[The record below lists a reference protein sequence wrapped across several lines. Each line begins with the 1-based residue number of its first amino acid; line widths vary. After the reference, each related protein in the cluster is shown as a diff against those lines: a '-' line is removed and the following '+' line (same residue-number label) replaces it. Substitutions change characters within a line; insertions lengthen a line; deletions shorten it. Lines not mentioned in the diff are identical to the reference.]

1 MKKILVI
8 EDEKSVRENILTLLI
23 EEGYNVLTSSNGDD
37 GINFAKKELPDLI
50 ICDIMMPGKDGYA
63 VLKELSKHK
72 PTKTIPFIF
81 LTAKVERADLR
92 HGMELG
98 ADDYLFKPFRLDEL
112 LKSIESRLKK
122 SEMLKAEISL
132 SNEKNKTEKYSGSD
146 KIFINVN
153 SKPHLI
159 TISEIIFIVAENQY
173 TSVNLLGNKLYL
185 IRKPISYWEEILP
198 DNSFLRI
205 HRSTLINT
213 DYLQKIEKW
222 YNSSFIVRLKNVN
235 DPFIISKRY
244 AAKLRSRLV

>member
-1 MKKILVI
+1 
-8 EDEKSVRENILTLLI
+8 
-23 EEGYNVLTSSNGDD
+23 
-37 GINFAKKELPDLI
+37 
-50 ICDIMMPGKDGYA
+50 
-63 VLKELSKHK
+63 
-72 PTKTIPFIF
+72 
-81 LTAKVERADLR
+81 
-92 HGMELG
+92 
-98 ADDYLFKPFRLDEL
+98 
-112 LKSIESRLKK
+112 
-122 SEMLKAEISL
+122 MLKAEISL

-222 YNSSFIVRLKNVN
+222 YNSSFIVRLKM
-235 DPFIISKRY
+235 
-244 AAKLRSRLV
+244 

>member
-8 EDEKSVRENILTLLI
+8 EDEKSVRENIFTLLT
-23 EEGYNVLTSSNGDD
+23 EEGYQVFISSNGDD
-37 GINFAKKELPDLI
+37 GINVAKKELPDLI
-50 ICDIMMPGKDGYA
+50 ICDIMMPGKDGYV

-81 LTAKVERADLR
+81 LTAKVERTDLR

-132 SNEKNKTEKYSGSD
+132 SNEKNKTDKYSSND
-146 KIFINVN
+146 KIFISVN
-153 SKPHLI
+153 GKPRLI

-173 TSVNLLGNKLYL
+173 TSVNLLGNKSYL
-185 IRKPISYWEEILP
+185 IRKSISYWEEILP
-198 DNSFLRI
+198 EISFLRI

-222 YNSSFIVRLKNVN
+222 YNSSFMVRLKNVN